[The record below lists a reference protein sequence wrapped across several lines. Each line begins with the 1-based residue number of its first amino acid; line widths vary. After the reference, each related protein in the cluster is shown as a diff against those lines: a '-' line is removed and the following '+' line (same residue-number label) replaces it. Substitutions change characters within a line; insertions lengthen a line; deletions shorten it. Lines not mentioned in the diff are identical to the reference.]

1 MIYLLEKEKKEQR
14 KNKKKKRKE
23 EIGAK
28 HLKIIQQV
36 LLILLN

>member
-1 MIYLLEKEKKEQR
+1 MIYLIEKEKQEQR
-14 KNKKKKRKE
+14 KNKKKKE

>member
-1 MIYLLEKEKKEQR
+1 MIYLIEKEKQEQR
-14 KNKKKKRKE
+14 KNKKKKKE